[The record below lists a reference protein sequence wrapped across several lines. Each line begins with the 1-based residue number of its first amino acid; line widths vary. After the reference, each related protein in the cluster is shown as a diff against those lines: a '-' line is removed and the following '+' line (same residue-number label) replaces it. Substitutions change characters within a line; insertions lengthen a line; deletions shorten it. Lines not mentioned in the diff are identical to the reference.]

1 MTDYTQMTDQEL
13 ADAAA
18 EIDAVNAEQYRRQW
32 IQYAP
37 VNLFSILLQAPTRGA
52 DRVEILL
59 AGMNMTLNMF
69 EPGGEPDPERD
80 IPVIDDTMAQEVIDA
95 LQARLAQ

>member
-13 ADAAA
+13 AAAAA

-37 VNLFSILLQAPTRGA
+37 VNIFSTLLQAPDRGA

-69 EPGGEPDPERD
+69 EPGIPGPERD
-80 IPVIDDTMAQEVIDA
+80 TPVIDDVMAQEVIDA
-95 LQARLAQ
+95 LEARLAQ